1 MAVTININMSIR
13 CSQILYCVYISVD
26 QKLCSK
32 GYSRHSY
39 STSCCRNC
47 SAGCQVTCCTAALC
61 TVAICSQCKVAKVFS
76 LTGRTVWGC
85 LAVRCI
91 FWFIAVR
98 VSLIEICIVLFVCIF
113 IIRIPWIFRSIL
125 RSFSLRRILTVRRVF
140 LIGICIFFIII
151 RTLFCILFLCRCCL
165 CFGLCLRC
173 LLYTSPS
180 PRD

>member
-1 MAVTININMSIR
+1 MSVR
-13 CSQILYCVYISVD
+13 SSQIFYCIDVSVD
-26 QKLCSK
+26 QKLCSE
-32 GYSRHSY
+32 RNACHSY
-39 STSCCRNC
+39 CTSCCRNC
-47 SAGCQVTCCTAALC
+47 SAGCQVACCATALC
-61 TVAICSQCKVAKVFS
+61 AVAICSQCKVAKVFS

-151 RTLFCILFLCRCCL
+151 RTLFCILFLAAE
-165 CFGLCLRC
+165 
-173 LLYTSPS
+173 LLFPEAKL
-180 PRD
+180 